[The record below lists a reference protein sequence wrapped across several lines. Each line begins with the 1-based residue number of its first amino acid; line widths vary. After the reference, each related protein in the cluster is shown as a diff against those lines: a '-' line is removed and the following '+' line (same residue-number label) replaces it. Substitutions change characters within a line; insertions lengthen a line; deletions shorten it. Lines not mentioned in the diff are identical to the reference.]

1 MLRAE
6 LDAPVNAAPPVVAL
20 PPLPVPQPGTHDTVL
35 QLQAQVRQQR
45 RVRALR
51 LTRGGQLDE
60 KQTSL
65 EETASLVEKMFVEF
79 STLQGACSCPACP
92 APAHPALPPP
102 LRS

>member
-1 MLRAE
+1 
-6 LDAPVNAAPPVVAL
+6 
-20 PPLPVPQPGTHDTVL
+20 
-35 QLQAQVRQQR
+35 VRQQR

-51 LTRGGQLDE
+51 FTRGGQLDE

-79 STLQGACSCPACP
+79 STLQGGCSCPACP

-102 LRS
+102 PCAVEFLALKAKTSVVPGDAHDVSALHAALDSKDK